1 MTITVSGP
9 DVLARQAA
17 AQGLSVESYVERLA
31 QQAAQSAEPHQQV
44 WRSPDRR
51 TAEEVVTHLRQ
62 ARKGVTLGGLK
73 IKDLIHEG
81 HKY

>member
-1 MTITVSGP
+1 MTITVSVP

-17 AQGLSVESYVERLA
+17 AQGLSVEAYVERLA
-31 QQAAQSAEPHQQV
+31 VQAAQRMESPQAV
-44 WRSPDRR
+44 WRSPDGR
-51 TAEEVVTHLRQ
+51 TVQEVVAHLRQ
-62 ARKGVTLGGLK
+62 ARKGVTLSGLK

>member
-1 MTITVSGP
+1 MTITVSVP
-9 DVLARQAA
+9 DALIRQAA
-17 AQGLSVESYVERLA
+17 AQGLSVETYVERLA
-31 QQAAQSAEPHQQV
+31 AQAAQNMEFPQAA
-44 WRSPDRR
+44 WRSPDGR
-51 TAEEVVTHLRQ
+51 TVQEVVAHLRQ